1 LNRVTTCA
9 VAAVL
14 AVAGCG
20 DDEEPTADTAA
31 RTETAATTETERP
44 QATVTA
50 PGPAPAETIPPESP
64 EDQPGGAGDE
74 VPARSIA
81 MFTGSGGK
89 IRPPRVRVPP
99 FIAVRVELRSA
110 DGRTYAL
117 RFRDRVVRAGG
128 GVASQSTVFRG
139 LRPGRVLVGRSI
151 APPGSDVV
159 VEASAEPGP

>member
-1 LNRVTTCA
+1 M
-9 VAAVL
+9 
-14 AVAGCG
+14 AGCG
-20 DDEEPTADTAA
+20 DDEEQATDTDA
-31 RTETAATTETERP
+31 RTETAAKTQTEPP

-50 PGPAPAETIPPESP
+50 PGPAPTETVPPESP

-89 IRPPRVRVPP
+89 ISPRVVRVPP

-117 RFRDRVVRAGG
+117 RFRKRVLRAGG
-128 GVASQSTVFRG
+128 ELTSVSTFFPG
-139 LRPGRVLVGRSI
+139 LRPGRSLVGRSL
-151 APPGSDVV
+151 ARPGAVV
-159 VEASAEPGP
+159 RVEASAEPGP